1 METDRLHTTR
11 LQLGTW
17 AQLGEPAGRVRRAV
31 FIDEQQIPE
40 SLEWDAHD
48 PVSHHCVAFEG
59 DQPVGTGRLLP
70 DGHIGRMAV
79 LASARRSGLGG
90 RILSA
95 LVDEARRRGDTAV
108 QLSAQTHALDFYRRH
123 GFVAQGEVYDEVGIP
138 HRHMSRPLWGGA
150 LSRQDWREPAQPGG
164 ASLRQREWLPARGHG
179 GGIYLL
185 HGLGE
190 HSARHDALA
199 AWLCGRGWRVR
210 SHDHAGHGESGGRR
224 GVITTDDQLRIE
236 AGLLLADF
244 ERALGAPPVLL
255 GHSMGGALAAELVL
269 GAGARVSGL
278 VLSSPA
284 LAIGLSRPLSLLVS
298 VLNRLMPELALG
310 NGLDANA
317 LSHDPSIVRAYR
329 ADPLVHD
336 RISPRLLSWLEQAGQ
351 RARHAAADLAVPTL
365 LLVAG
370 DDRLVRPEGS
380 RAFAAA
386 APAERLS
393 LHWYDG
399 LFHELFNEAEPAR
412 QRVFA
417 DLEQWLMARE
427 PGFSRA

>member
-1 METDRLHTTR
+1 MNTIR

-17 AQLGEPAGRVRRAV
+17 ESLGEPAGQVRRAV

-40 SLEWDAHD
+40 SLEWDEND
-48 PVSHHCVAFEG
+48 PVSRHCVAYQDG
-59 DQPVGTGRLLP
+59 QPVGTGRLLP

-79 LASARRSGLGG
+79 LADARRAGLGG
-90 RILSA
+90 RILTA
-95 LVDEARRRGDTAV
+95 LVGEARRRGDTAV

-123 GFVAQGEVYDEVGIP
+123 GFVAQGEVYDEVGIA
-138 HRHMSRPLWGGA
+138 HRHMRRPLWGGA
-150 LSRQDWREPAQPGG
+150 VTRHEWREPARADGP
-164 ASLRQREWLPARGHG
+164 SLRQREWRPERGHG
-179 GGIYLL
+179 GGLYLL

-199 AWLCGRGWRVR
+199 TWLCERGWRVR
-210 SHDHAGHGESGGRR
+210 AHDHAGHGESGGRR
-224 GVITTDDQLRIE
+224 GVITAADQLRAE

-244 ERALGAPPVLL
+244 ERSLGAPPLLL
-255 GHSMGGALAAELVL
+255 GHSMGGALAADLVL

-284 LAIGLSRPLSLLVS
+284 LAIGLGRPLSLLVS

-310 NGLDANA
+310 NGLDANR
-317 LSHDPSIVRAYR
+317 LSHDPAIVGAYR

-351 RARHAAADLAVPTL
+351 HARRAAGELAVPTL

-370 DDRLVRPEGS
+370 DDRLVRPQGS
-380 RAFAAA
+380 RDFADA
-386 APAERLS
+386 APAGRVS

-399 LFHELFNEAEPAR
+399 LYHELFNEAEPAR
-412 QRVFA
+412 QQVFA
-417 DLEQWLMARE
+417 DLDRWLVARE
-427 PGFSRA
+427 PGFSRD